1 MEKVDTHEGIIVKVL
16 LDSSIM
22 GMLMNWKMVAEH
34 GFRLQKLKRLIVVKN
49 INRTNN
55 NVGAI
60 TYQVEANVYYESYIE
75 RIRMNVY
82 DLGRI
87 DIILGMPWLLNW
99 ETEEVKITRCPS
111 LCRRNTKLKKKK
123 REKE

>member
-1 MEKVDTHEGIIVKVL
+1 
-16 LDSSIM
+16 
-22 GMLMNWKMVAEH
+22 MNWKMVAEH

-123 REKE
+123 RGKEQ